1 MTGGTRRPPGSTLS
15 RGRRVRDVVATV
27 VLSSMTVAVIVPL
40 VLIIGFL
47 VHDGLS
53 SIDVAFFTELP
64 RPPGQDG
71 GGLANAIVGT
81 GVLIGIAMAIGL
93 PLGVMTGIL
102 LAEFARNPIVPTV
115 RLMTEVIT
123 GIPALVIGLVAY
135 GAIVVAMGG
144 FSAISGGVALAV
156 MMVPYVAK
164 ATEGVLNLVPRS
176 TREAGYALGLPRWRV
191 TLSIVLPSAV
201 GGIITGSALALARVA
216 GEAAPLLFTA
226 FGNAF
231 WNRSLDRPIDA
242 LPLAIYRYSIAPYDE
257 WNRLAS
263 AASLLLVVVVLGA
276 TALARLAFRRPST

>member
-1 MTGGTRRPPGSTLS
+1 MSTLS
-15 RGRRVRDVVATV
+15 RGRRVRDVAATV
-27 VLSSMTVAVIVPL
+27 VLSAMTVAVIVPL

-47 VHDGLS
+47 VRDGLS

-81 GVLIGIAMAIGL
+81 GVLVGIAMAIGL

-191 TLSIVLPSAV
+191 TLSIVLPGAV

-263 AASLLLVVVVLGA
+263 AASLLLVVLVLGA
-276 TALARLAFRRPST
+276 TALARFAFRRPST

>member
-1 MTGGTRRPPGSTLS
+1 MRRGGRPGAAGRIST
-15 RGRRVRDVVATV
+15 GRRVRNVVATTI
-27 VLSSMTVAVIVPL
+27 LAGMTAVVIVPL

-47 VHDGLS
+47 IGDGLS
-53 SIDVAFFTELP
+53 SVDVAFFTQLP
-64 RPPGQDG
+64 RPPGQEG
-71 GGLANAIVGT
+71 GGLANAIAGT
-81 GVLIGIAMAIGL
+81 GVLIGLAMAVGV
-93 PLGVMTGIL
+93 PLGVATGIL
-102 LAEFARNPIVPTV
+102 LAEFPRNPIVPTV

-164 ATEGVLNLVPRS
+164 TSEGVLNLVPRS

-191 TLSIVLPSAV
+191 TVSIVLPSAV

-226 FGNAF
+226 FGNSF
-231 WNRSLDRPIDA
+231 WNRGLDKPIDA

-263 AASLLLVVVVLGA
+263 AASLLLVVVVLAA
-276 TALARLAFRRPST
+276 TAFARFAFGRSHS

>member
-1 MTGGTRRPPGSTLS
+1 MSTLS
-15 RGRRVRDVVATV
+15 RGRRVRDVAATV
-27 VLSSMTVAVIVPL
+27 VLSAMTVAVIVPL

-47 VHDGLS
+47 VRDGLS

-81 GVLIGIAMAIGL
+81 GVLVGIAMAIGL

-191 TLSIVLPSAV
+191 TLSIVLPAAV

-263 AASLLLVVVVLGA
+263 AASLLLVVLVLGA
-276 TALARLAFRRPST
+276 TALARFAFRRPST